1 MFRYVLGGLMVIA
14 MASVASAGHKP
25 GHSPGGG
32 GGSAAT
38 LGDLTCTADQIARFD
53 GVSEA
58 WECSASLTVNEAAVA
73 TAKSTADT
81 AVSNAATA
89 QSTANTATSN
99 AADAQSRVTT
109 LEGQNLDDRVIN
121 LETDVAGLQAASGS
135 STLGDLNCT
144 TDQIA
149 KFNDDSGAWE
159 CAFDEVGGGEVG
171 GDSFVVVDSTGQI
184 IRHTTIDDNLRSAFV
199 AVDVQFLGETVTV
212 VHELEQ
218 GEIILKTHIRYESS
232 DCSDQPYIFARDGG
246 VIIGGG
252 STSPSPPPPPPS
264 PPQLSMLPNFK
275 ESAIIIDPFAAGGP
289 NSDAR
294 LIFFL
299 DYNQLIFIA
308 PLSILDDAGNCITQN
323 QGEQWAFPVTEVQL
337 SDFRDD
343 FHALFPPP
351 YRILLR

>member
-1 MFRYVLGGLMVIA
+1 MLRYVFWGLMAIA
-14 MASVASAGHKP
+14 MASVASADHKTGHA
-25 GHSPGGG
+25 SPGGG
-32 GGSAAT
+32 GSPIT
-38 LGDLTCTADQIARFD
+38 LGDLSCTA
-53 GVSEA
+53 
-58 WECSASLTVNEAAVA
+58 N
-73 TAKSTADT
+73 
-81 AVSNAATA
+81 
-89 QSTANTATSN
+89 
-99 AADAQSRVTT
+99 
-109 LEGQNLDDRVIN
+109 
-121 LETDVAGLQAASGS
+121 
-135 STLGDLNCT
+135 
-144 TDQIA
+144 QIA
-149 KFNDDSGAWE
+149 KFNGVSGAWE
-159 CAFDEVGGGEVG
+159 CAFDEVGG
-171 GDSFVVVDSTGQI
+171 DSFVVVDSNDQI

-199 AVDVQFLGETVTV
+199 AVDVQFLAETVTV

-218 GEIILKTHIRYESS
+218 DEIILNRTINYESS

-252 STSPSPPPPPPS
+252 STSPSPPPPPPPPS

-323 QGEQWAFPVTEVQL
+323 YSPQWAFPVTEVQL